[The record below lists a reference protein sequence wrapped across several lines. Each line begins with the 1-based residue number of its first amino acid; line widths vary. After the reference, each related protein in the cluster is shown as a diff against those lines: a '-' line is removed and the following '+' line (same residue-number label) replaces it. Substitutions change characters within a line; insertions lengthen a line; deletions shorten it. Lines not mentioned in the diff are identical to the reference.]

1 MSSKFS
7 RKLFMNP
14 LLFILLLFIAVPL
27 SELFLLIKI
36 GHLIGAIPTIMLA
49 LFTAGLGVILVR
61 REGVSVLAKINASF
75 LNREA
80 PTVAVLEAFILLI
93 SGLFLLTPGFITDV
107 IGFIF
112 LSPFLRQR
120 ACMHFAR
127 KFGRHN
133 EAASDPST
141 ATHTI
146 EGNYKV
152 EDD

>member
-1 MSSKFS
+1 MKN
-7 RKLFMNP
+7 KK
-14 LLFILLLFIAVPL
+14 FILQNTGWSRLSLLAV
-27 SELFLLIKI
+27 
-36 GHLIGAIPTIMLA
+36 
-49 LFTAGLGVILVR
+49 
-61 REGVSVLAKINASF
+61 
-75 LNREA
+75 
-80 PTVAVLEAFILLI
+80 I

-112 LSPFLRQR
+112 LSPFIRLR

>member
-36 GHLIGAIPTIMLA
+36 GHVIGAIPTIMLA

-120 ACMHFAR
+120 ASMHFAS

-133 EAASDPST
+133 QPAGNSST
-141 ATHTI
+141 TTHTI

-152 EDD
+152 EED